1 MLPNA
6 HTKDKWQKG
15 DCKKNKCIEISQ
27 EKKITKKKN
36 IKNSIKTF
44 SKKKNKKENTKIK
57 NIKNSQKLF
66 QKRKIHKNIK
76 NSQKLFSEKS
86 KMDIYK
92 CPKSKFPKKCLEKK
106 SKKLWSQIFSFPEL
120 LPFL

>member
-66 QKRKIHKNIK
+66 
-76 NSQKLFSEKS
+76 SEKS

-106 SKKLWSQIFSFPEL
+106 SKKLWSQIFSFTEL
-120 LPFL
+120 LHFL